1 MKTESN
7 EKETFVFKTN
17 INCGGCVAKVTPAL
31 EDTNGIETWNVD
43 TANKDKILS
52 VTVNGISKSEIMD
65 TVQKAGFKIEA
76 LD

>member
-1 MKTESN
+1 MNTKSN
-7 EKETFVFKTN
+7 ENETFVFKTN
-17 INCGGCVAKVTPAL
+17 INCGGCITKVTPSLNGA
-31 EDTNGIETWNVD
+31 NGIETWTVD

-52 VTVNGISKSEIMD
+52 VTSNGISENEIIE

>member
-1 MKTESN
+1 MNTKSN

-17 INCGGCVAKVTPAL
+17 INCGGCVAKVTPVL
-31 EDTNGIETWNVD
+31 NTTNGIETWTVD
-43 TANKDKILS
+43 TTNKDKILS
-52 VTVNGISKSEIMD
+52 VTTNGISKSEIME

>member
-7 EKETFVFKTN
+7 EKATFLFKTN

-31 EDTNGIETWNVD
+31 DGTNGIETWNVD
-43 TANKDKILS
+43 TANGDKILS
-52 VTVNGISKSEIMD
+52 VTANGISKSEIID
-65 TVQKAGFKIEA
+65 TVQKAGFKIET

>member
-1 MKTESN
+1 MNTKSN

-17 INCGGCVAKVTPAL
+17 INCGGCIAKVTPFL
-31 EDTNGIETWNVD
+31 DNTNGIESWAVD
-43 TANKDKILS
+43 TTNKDKLLS
-52 VTVNGISKSEIMD
+52 VTSNGISENEIID